1 MRAFEKLRPP
11 TNTMQKEARM
21 SRINSRDRNVRI
33 VAITASILFGL
44 TVGAAAD
51 GGGYNGGWRYHK
63 PVTSSYDPAKSVV
76 RDHRTPVGH
85 GASAIPNAGKRQ

>member
-1 MRAFEKLRPP
+1 
-11 TNTMQKEARM
+11 M
-21 SRINSRDRNVRI
+21 SRINSRDRHLRI
-33 VAITASILFGL
+33 VVLTATTLLGL

-51 GGGYNGGWRYHK
+51 SGGYGGGGRYHK

>member
-1 MRAFEKLRPP
+1 
-11 TNTMQKEARM
+11 M
-21 SRINSRDRNVRI
+21 SRINSRDRNFRI
-33 VAITASILFGL
+33 VVTAATILVGL

-51 GGGYNGGWRYHK
+51 AGFYGGGWRYHK